1 MSLTKHFTVFGDVD
15 EATTVD
21 FTNPRSVRRKTVHRK
36 EIMNME
42 NKESLKE
49 YMLKEIEIIQDIIKR
64 MAFNSLMIKG
74 WAITLVVVSLLLKGT
89 DKYQIWIAFIPLL
102 VFWFLD
108 AYFLWQERLYRE
120 LYDWVVNNRLKTDE
134 YLFDMNAYRFKDE
147 AQSKL
152 RIMFSITLGWF
163 YGSTAIIHLLLNIHY
178 KHVKVP
184 YSARNKLIPSISV

>member
-1 MSLTKHFTVFGDVD
+1 
-15 EATTVD
+15 
-21 FTNPRSVRRKTVHRK
+21 
-36 EIMNME
+36 ME

-64 MAFNSLMIKG
+64 MAFNSFMIKG

-108 AYFLWQERLYRE
+108 AYFLWQERMYRKLYK
-120 LYDWVVNNRLKTDE
+120 WIINNRLKTEE
-134 YLFDMNAYRFKDE
+134 YLFDMNAYRFKNE
-147 AQSKL
+147 VQSIP

-163 YGSTAIIHLLLNIHY
+163 YGSIAILVIIYTLILLIM
-178 KHVKVP
+178 KGGC
-184 YSARNKLIPSISV
+184 